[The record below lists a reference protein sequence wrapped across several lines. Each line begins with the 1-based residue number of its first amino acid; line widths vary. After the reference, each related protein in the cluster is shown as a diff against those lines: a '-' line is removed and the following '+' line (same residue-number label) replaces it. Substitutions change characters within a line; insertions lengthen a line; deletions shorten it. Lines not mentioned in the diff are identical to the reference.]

1 MLPEPRGKPNL
12 TIFRRSAINFG
23 RLTASV
29 MRRATPAIPPKMYR
43 HFAVVTI
50 LLTAGLA
57 LFAEGENGEAAR
69 ALVAR
74 EQASAT
80 SAGAPKLVR
89 ATPASAWFS
98 PTGETEDASFE
109 FGSPMD
115 DPVGGDD
122 PVGSDADALAP
133 GLEQAQEAGYSEEYL
148 ASLGAQERELLLNGL
163 RENGMLSPEIRED
176 QARSLAAASSRRS
189 GAPEGD
195 D

>member
-1 MLPEPRGKPNL
+1 LTDARGKPNL

-57 LFAEGENGEAAR
+57 LFAEGENGDAAR

-74 EQASAT
+74 EPANARL
-80 SAGAPKLVR
+80 AGQPQLVR
-89 ATPASAWFS
+89 AAPASAWFS
-98 PTGETEDASFE
+98 PTSEADASDFE

-115 DPVGGDD
+115 DAVASDD
-122 PVGSDADALAP
+122 GALAP

-148 ASLGAQERELLLNGL
+148 ASLGAEERELLLDGL
-163 RENGMLSPEIRED
+163 RENGMLSPEIRD
-176 QARSLAAASSRRS
+176 DHARSLAAASSRRS
-189 GAPEGD
+189 GAPDGD